1 MAILPTL
8 RQLRFLVAV
17 VDERHFGRAA
27 EACLV
32 GQSTLSAGI
41 LELEQLLGVRLFE
54 RTKRKVAPT
63 PVGRELAER
72 ARALL
77 RGAQDIVDVAL
88 ASQAPMSG
96 PLRLGVIPTIGP
108 FLFPRVLPRLRAAF
122 PELKLYLREEQTEP
136 LLARLDAG
144 ELDAAVLALPYP
156 SRGMETID
164 IGVDPFVV
172 VCPPGHRLS
181 GMEIVAH
188 EDMAREDLLLLEE
201 GHCLRDH
208 ALAACALEGARRNVA
223 YQGTSLHTLAQMVA
237 NGLGVTLLPQM
248 ALDAGILRGLDLTV
262 RPLSGETPF
271 RRIGLV
277 FRASSAR
284 KETFRRLARALE
296 SFLAAA
302 SEDAA
307 ARELG
312 DARPLPSPPPPRE
325 RGGRSR
331 ASSEARAAPPRPS
344 LANGGGG

>member
-1 MAILPTL
+1 MAVLPTL

-54 RTKRKVAPT
+54 RTKRKVSPT

-72 ARALL
+72 ARTLL
-77 RGAQDIVDVAL
+77 REAQDIVEL
-88 ASQAPMSG
+88 ARAAQAPMSG

-108 FLFPRVLPRLRAAF
+108 FLFPRVLPRLRSAF
-122 PELKLYLREEQTEP
+122 PELKLYLREEQSEP

-156 SRGMETID
+156 SRGMEAID

-181 GMEIVAH
+181 RLSAVGH
-188 EDMAREDLLLLEE
+188 DDMAAEDLLLLEE

-223 YQGTSLHTLAQMVA
+223 FQGTSLYTLAQMVA

-248 ALDAGILRGLDLTV
+248 ALDAGILRGLDLVV
-262 RPLSGETPF
+262 RPLAGEAPF

-296 SFLAAA
+296 GFLAETATEEKA
-302 SEDAA
+302 KVS
-307 ARELG
+307 
-312 DARPLPSPPPPRE
+312 
-325 RGGRSR
+325 
-331 ASSEARAAPPRPS
+331 AAPVRGVRKSAAGPRRK
-344 LANGGGG
+344 